1 MTNRILLKGCT
12 PEPLASYLKALAL
25 FRLVAE
31 QRDPAVRGWWEN
43 DLFHLKSELDE
54 DSLVKFFLEDYCPTP
69 IVAPWNGGSGFYE
82 GDDIVGRE
90 AIRSSVSE
98 QFKVYRETIETILS
112 WPELPSTS
120 ELSLGALIERVEA
133 AAANLKGKKRDS
145 LLEVVAKTQEKVTAA
160 IDWFTSKA
168 ALEYSIKELDQ
179 QTAVSKKA
187 GDEEKKKSRAI
198 KELLRPAKKL
208 RTIVKQLSRAAGK
221 GELVRA
227 SRNRLN
233 DRAVDWIDAA
243 VAVLADDNLAYPPLV
258 GVAGSE
264 GRLDYTNAFMSH
276 LSSLLLSP
284 ENADR
289 SRRLLRHSLFREATD
304 GLERSSVGQHDPGRA
319 GGYNQGYGIE
329 LKNFPMNPWDFVL
342 TMEGTVAWASG
353 VSRRQGNTSRIASS
367 SPFTVHARAV
377 GYASSADND
386 EKEARKEVWMP
397 LWNRPVQYEELRAVL
412 REGRADIGRKPA
424 TNGIEFAEAVASLGV
439 DRGITDFV
447 RYSLLK
453 RRGKSFIAFPSGRF
467 SVEARSESDLVRNLH
482 PLLDR
487 VDHFLR
493 SFTKHDPPARFTSYR
508 REIDEAIYQ
517 LLLRGSSAY
526 AKRLMAAIGRMEQ
539 LFAERDQS
547 KEPKLYA
554 PLYGL
559 DPKWLLAADDGSL
572 EVRLAAA
579 LASIGPTDKVGSI
592 RANLSSIDP
601 GKPRSWHDGKGQA
614 HWSGNSLALRLANLF
629 QHRMMDAERLQC
641 RSNPTWG
648 SVKLRAEDAAAF
660 IEGNLDETLI
670 EDLLFGFALI
680 RWDNR
685 EAVRQVADELF
696 VRWSKPVAN
705 QVIPRSWALLKHLY
719 WPGPFIES
727 NGKEIK
733 VSPEPSII
741 PLLCANRIGDACEIG
756 ARRLFIAG
764 LTPMRARLP
773 DHQAVTD
780 RRRTSF
786 PVAQSTLTLE
796 ACNPLERR
804 TTMNSIVNPIT
815 KGKSPMEEL
824 MFENLVN
831 VPRLLLEAELKPVQG
846 DRFQPTGFADLGAA
860 VYERPDGKRM
870 LLVES
875 AQSIANRLEHTCLNG
890 DGAHIAK
897 DSKVCHTSSPN

>member
-1 MTNRILLKGCT
+1 MSNRITIKGCS

-31 QRDPAVRGWWEN
+31 QKDAVARGWWGN
-43 DLFHLKSELDE
+43 DLFYLESELDE
-54 DSLVKFFLEDYCPTP
+54 DGLVKFFLEEYCPTP

-82 GDDIVGRE
+82 GDDIKGRE
-90 AIRSSVSE
+90 AIRVSMSE
-98 QFKVYRETIETILS
+98 QLRIYRETIEAILS

-120 ELSLGALIERVEA
+120 ELSLGALIERVES

-145 LLEVVAKTQEKVTAA
+145 LLESVTLTQDKVKAA
-160 IDWFTSKA
+160 TDWLTSKP
-168 ALEYSIKELDQ
+168 ALEYSIKDLDQ
-179 QTAVSKKA
+179 HAAVSKKA
-187 GDEEKKKSRAI
+187 DDEEKKKSKAI
-198 KELLRPAKKL
+198 KELLQTAKKL

-221 GELVRA
+221 DELVRA

-243 VAVLADDNLAYPPLV
+243 VAVLADDELAYPPLV

-264 GRLDYTNAFMSH
+264 GRLDYTNAFMGH
-276 LSSLLLSP
+276 LSTLLLQP
-284 ENADR
+284 EDAER
-289 SRRLLRHSLFREATD
+289 SRHLLRHSLFREATD

-342 TMEGTVAWASG
+342 TLEGTVAWASG
-353 VSRRQGNTSRIASS
+353 ISRRQGNTSRIASS

-377 GYASSADND
+377 GYASSSDND

-453 RRGKSFIAFPSGRF
+453 RRGKSFIALPSGRF
-467 SVEARSESDLVRNLH
+467 PVEARSESDLVRNLH

-487 VDHFLR
+487 VDRFLR
-493 SFTKHDPPARFTSYR
+493 SFTKHDPPARFTSCR

-517 LLLRGSSAY
+517 LLLRGGSAY
-526 AKRLMAAIGRMEQ
+526 VKKLMAMIGRMEQ
-539 LFAERDQS
+539 LFAERDQT
-547 KEPKLYA
+547 KEPKLHA

-559 DPKWLLAADDGSL
+559 DPKWLLAVDDGSL

-592 RANLSSIDP
+592 RANLSPIDP
-601 GKPRSWHDGKGQA
+601 GNPRRWHVGKGQA
-614 HWSGNSLALRLANLF
+614 HWLGNSLAMRLANLF
-629 QHRMMDAERLQC
+629 QHRMMDAKRLQC

-648 SVKLRAEDAAAF
+648 SIKLIVEDAAAF
-660 IEGNLDETLI
+660 IEGNLDESLV

-680 RWDNR
+680 RWDDKD
-685 EAVRQVADELF
+685 AVCQVANELF
-696 VRWSKPVAN
+696 VRWSKPVAH

-719 WPGPFIES
+719 WPGPLIES

-733 VSPEPSII
+733 VIPESAII
-741 PLLCANRIGDACEIG
+741 PLLCANRVGDACTIA

-764 LTPMRARLP
+764 LTTTHARLP
-773 DHQAVTD
+773 DHQ
-780 RRRTSF
+780 
-786 PVAQSTLTLE
+786 
-796 ACNPLERR
+796 
-804 TTMNSIVNPIT
+804 
-815 KGKSPMEEL
+815 
-824 MFENLVN
+824 
-831 VPRLLLEAELKPVQG
+831 
-846 DRFQPTGFADLGAA
+846 
-860 VYERPDGKRM
+860 
-870 LLVES
+870 
-875 AQSIANRLEHTCLNG
+875 
-890 DGAHIAK
+890 DGARIAAALLFPLRSLRSI
-897 DSKVCHTSSPN
+897 SKLVIHTTGEQR